1 MQVTDHSP
9 WVGALT
15 GGMERLGGH
24 SLRTQRAARSGGS
37 SARPWRASRRWA
49 CRGYVIWAGEH
60 QVGTEIRPHRGSS
73 RIHTGVPHCFL
84 VGGALAPLQ
93 GLERGSEKHSVAPR
107 ET

>member
-15 GGMERLGGH
+15 GGMEWLGGH
-24 SLRTQRAARSGGS
+24 SLRTQTGGQERGQPSPALEGEMALGLPRILDLGRGAPGGHRDSPTSGF
-37 SARPWRASRRWA
+37 
-49 CRGYVIWAGEH
+49 
-60 QVGTEIRPHRGSS
+60 QQN
-73 RIHTGVPHCFL
+73 HTSVPHCFL

-93 GLERGSEKHSVAPR
+93 GRERGSEKHSVAPR